1 MNYEEILQHIH
12 QKGYRLTSARKHII
26 QILCTQSDYLG
37 AYDIYHLLEHNGT
50 HVGIVSIYRVLEML
64 NDFELLQK
72 EEFGSGGER
81 FRLMSPAE
89 QHAHQL
95 ICTKCGRSKELDDCP
110 ISYFAKTIELQS
122 GYRIQN
128 HWLRFFGL
136 CPLCQ
141 SENA

>member
-12 QKGYRLTSARKHII
+12 QQGHRLTSARKHII
-26 QILCTQSDYLG
+26 QVLCSHTDYLG
-37 AYDIYHLLEHNGT
+37 AYDIYHLLEQNGI

-64 NDFELLQK
+64 NNFGLLQK
-72 EEFGSGGER
+72 EEFCSGGER
-81 FRLMSPAE
+81 FRLINPVH

-95 ICTKCGRSKELDDCP
+95 ICTKCGRSKDLGDCP
-110 ISYFAKTIELQS
+110 ISHFAQTLELQS